1 MQRWKVGFG
10 LAGGL
15 ILVLISVA
23 YSWLGWQ
30 QLYASL
36 AVAETPSDLVKTI
49 RMGWY
54 FGGIAILTFGCIAL
68 AVFTRVLRD
77 QPVSFLSIRLIA
89 LACSVCGLWALATT
103 QNLWVFTLIVAS
115 AMLKVATLR

>member
-1 MQRWKVGFG
+1 MQQWKPG
-10 LAGGL
+10 LGLVAGG
-15 ILVLISVA
+15 ILVLLSVA

-36 AVAETPSDLVKTI
+36 AVAQTPPDLVKTV
-49 RMGWY
+49 RMGWH
-54 FGGIAILTFGCIAL
+54 FGGIAIFTFGCIAL
-68 AVFTRVLRD
+68 AVFTRVLRG
-77 QPVSFLSIRLIA
+77 QPVSFLSVRWIA

-103 QNLWVFTLIVAS
+103 QNPWLFTFIVAS